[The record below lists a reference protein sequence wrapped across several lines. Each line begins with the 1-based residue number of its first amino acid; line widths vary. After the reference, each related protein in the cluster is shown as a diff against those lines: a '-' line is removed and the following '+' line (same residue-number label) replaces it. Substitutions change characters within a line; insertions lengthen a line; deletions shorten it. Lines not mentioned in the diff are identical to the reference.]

1 MANKGEKRRRPF
13 GVYALIVLWG
23 LQIISLL
30 LFASF
35 PSALRLGSGIPV
47 EFQGTITIDALLSFV
62 FGASAL
68 VLAITAVGL
77 WLLKRWAWVATMVL
91 VGIGLFTG
99 IWQVLLGRP
108 LEITLLFN
116 VIVVFYLNSREVQNA
131 FFAAH
136 DPRGR
141 ACERPGAAPPV

>member
-1 MANKGEKRRRPF
+1 VKGKKGEKRRRPF

-30 LFASF
+30 FFASF
-35 PSALRLGSGIPV
+35 ADRMQMEFGLPVHLLGRITTGSMLAFIFGISALL
-47 EFQGTITIDALLSFV
+47 
-62 FGASAL
+62 
-68 VLAITAVGL
+68 LAITAVGL
-77 WLLKRWAWVATMVL
+77 WMLKRWAWVATMVL

-108 LEITLLFN
+108 LDISLLFN

-131 FFAAH
+131 FSRRT
-136 DPRGR
+136 PV
-141 ACERPGAAPPV
+141 GANA